1 MKTMGLLAGMS
12 WESSSIYY
20 QLINRGIQQRVGGVH
35 SAKALMYSFDFG
47 EVSRLQQAARWDEA
61 TTLLSDVG
69 RTLAKGGADFL
80 AICCNTMHLMADDV
94 QRAAGIP
101 LLHIADPLG
110 DAAKKAGMR
119 KLGLIGTRFT
129 MDEPRII
136 AARLRQKFGL
146 EVILPGAA
154 GRETIDGII
163 QTELVKGIIRDES
176 RVRYR
181 AVMAA
186 LVEQGAEAIILGCTE
201 IPLLV
206 SAKDASVPLYDT
218 MQLHAA
224 AIVDFA
230 LA

>member
-12 WESSSIYY
+12 WESSSVYY
-20 QLINRGIQQRVGGVH
+20 QLINRGIQQRLGGVH
-35 SAKALMYSFDFG
+35 SAKVLMYSFDFG
-47 EVSRLQQAARWDEA
+47 EVSRLQQAARWDDA
-61 TTLLSDVG
+61 TALLSGVG

-80 AICCNTMHLMADDV
+80 AICCNTMHLMAEDV

-136 AARLRQKFGL
+136 ADRLRTKFGL
-146 EVILPGAA
+146 EVLVPDAA
-154 GRETIDGII
+154 GRETIDSII
-163 QTELVKGIIRDES
+163 QTELVKGMIRDES
-176 RVRYR
+176 RARYR
-181 AVMAA
+181 AVMAD
-186 LVEQGAEAIILGCTE
+186 LVGQGCEAIILGCTE

-206 SAKDASVPLYDT
+206 SAGDASVPLYDT

>member
-12 WESSSIYY
+12 WESSSVYY
-20 QLINRGIQQRVGGVH
+20 QLINRQVQQRLGGVH
-35 SAKALMYSFDFG
+35 SAKMLMYSFDFG
-47 EVSRLQQAARWDEA
+47 EISRLQQSARWDEA
-61 TTLLSDVG
+61 TNKLADVG
-69 RTLAKGGADFL
+69 KILASGGADFV

-94 QRAAGIP
+94 EKAARVP

-110 DAAKKAGMR
+110 ETAKKSGMT

-136 AARLRQKFGL
+136 ADRLRTKFGL
-146 EVILPGAA
+146 EVIVPNKS
-154 GRETIDGII
+154 GRDTIEAII
-163 QTELVKGIIRDES
+163 QTELVKGVIREES
-176 RVRYR
+176 RARYR
-181 AVMAA
+181 AVMND
-186 LVEQGAEAIILGCTE
+186 LVAQGCQAIILGCTE

-206 SAKDASVPLYDT
+206 GQADASVPLYDT

>member
-12 WESSSIYY
+12 WESSSVYY
-20 QLINRGIQQRVGGVH
+20 QLINRGIQQRLGGVH
-35 SAKALMYSFDFG
+35 SAKVLMYSFDFG
-47 EVSRLQQAARWDEA
+47 EVSRLQQAARWDDA
-61 TTLLSDVG
+61 TALLSGVG

-110 DAAKKAGMR
+110 VAAKKAGMR

-136 AARLRQKFGL
+136 ADRLRQKFGL
-146 EVILPGAA
+146 EVILPNTA
-154 GRETIDGII
+154 GRETIDSII
-163 QTELVKGIIRDES
+163 QTELVKGVIRDES
-176 RVRYR
+176 RARYR
-181 AVMAA
+181 AVMAD
-186 LVEQGAEAIILGCTE
+186 LVGQGCEAIILGCTE

-206 SAKDASVPLYDT
+206 SQADASVPLYDT
-218 MQLHAA
+218 MQLHAL

>member
-12 WESSSIYY
+12 WESSSVYY
-20 QLINRGIQQRVGGVH
+20 QLINRQVQQRLGGVH

-61 TTLLSDVG
+61 TELLSGVG

-110 DAAKKAGMR
+110 EAAKKAGMK

-136 AARLRQKFGL
+136 ADRLRQKFGL
-146 EVILPGAA
+146 EVILPDTA
-154 GRETIDGII
+154 GRETIDSII
-163 QTELVKGIIRDES
+163 QTELVKGIIKDES
-176 RVRYR
+176 RARYR
-181 AVMAA
+181 AVMAK
-186 LVEQGAEAIILGCTE
+186 LVEQGAEAIVLGCTE

-206 SAKDASVPLYDT
+206 SQADASVPLYDT

-230 LA
+230 LS

>member
-12 WESSSIYY
+12 WESSQVYY
-20 QLINRGIQQRVGGVH
+20 QLINRQVQKRLGGVH
-35 SAKALMYSFDFG
+35 SAKVLMYSFDFG

-61 TTLLSDVG
+61 TNLLAGVG
-69 RTLAKGGADFL
+69 QTLAKGGADFL

-94 QRAAGIP
+94 QKAAGVP

-110 DAAKKAGMR
+110 EAARKAGMK

-129 MDEPRII
+129 MDEPGII
-136 AARLRQKFGL
+136 ADRLRQKFGL
-146 EVILPGAA
+146 EVILPDAA

-163 QTELVKGIIRDES
+163 QTELVKGVIRDES
-176 RVRYR
+176 RARYR
-181 AVMAA
+181 AVMAK

-206 SAKDASVPLYDT
+206 SKPDAAVPLYDT
-218 MQLHAA
+218 LELHAA

>member
-1 MKTMGLLAGMS
+1 MKTMGLLGGMS
-12 WESSSIYY
+12 WESSSVYY
-20 QLINRGIQQRVGGVH
+20 QLINRQVQQRLGGVH
-35 SAKALMYSFDFG
+35 SAKMLMYSFDFG
-47 EVSRLQQAARWDEA
+47 EISLLQQSARWDEA
-61 TTLLSDVG
+61 THKLADVG
-69 RTLAKGGADFL
+69 KTLARGGADFV

-94 QRAAGIP
+94 EKAARVP

-110 DAAKKAGMR
+110 ETAKKSGMT

-136 AARLRQKFGL
+136 ADRLRTKFGL
-146 EVILPGAA
+146 EVIVPDKA
-154 GRETIDGII
+154 GRDTIDEII
-163 QTELVKGIIRDES
+163 QTELVKGILLDES
-176 RVRYR
+176 RARYR
-181 AVMAA
+181 AVMAG
-186 LVEQGAEAIILGCTE
+186 LVDQGCQAIILGCTE

-206 SAKDASVPLYDT
+206 GQADASVPLYDT

>member
-12 WESSSIYY
+12 WESSSVYY
-20 QLINRGIQQRVGGVH
+20 QLINRGVQQRLGGLH
-35 SAKALMYSFDFG
+35 SAKALIYSFDFD
-47 EVSRLQQAARWDEA
+47 EVSRLQQSARWDEA
-61 TTLLSDVG
+61 TQLLSDVG
-69 RTLAKGGADFL
+69 RTLAQGGANFV
-80 AICCNTMHLMADDV
+80 AICCNTMHLMADEV
-94 QRAAGIP
+94 EKAAGVP

-110 DAAKKAGMR
+110 EAARKAGMT

-136 AARLRQKFGL
+136 ADRLRRKFEL
-146 EVILPGAA
+146 EVVVPDAQ
-154 GRETIDGII
+154 GRETIDSVI
-163 QTELVKGIIRDES
+163 QTELVKGVIRDES

-181 AVMAA
+181 AVMAD
-186 LVEQGAEAIILGCTE
+186 LVKQGCQAIILGCTE

-206 SAKDASVPLYDT
+206 SQADATVPLYDT

>member
-12 WESSSIYY
+12 WESSSVYY
-20 QLINRGIQQRVGGVH
+20 QLINRQVQQRLGGVH
-35 SAKALMYSFDFG
+35 SAKVLMYSFDFG

-61 TTLLSDVG
+61 AELLSGVG

-94 QRAAGIP
+94 QHAAGIP
-101 LLHIADPLG
+101 LLHIANPLG
-110 DAAKKAGMR
+110 EAAKKAGMKR
-119 KLGLIGTRFT
+119 LGLIGTRFT

-136 AARLRQKFGL
+136 ADRLRQKFGL
-146 EVILPGAA
+146 DVILPDTA

-163 QTELVKGIIRDES
+163 QTELVKGVIRDES
-176 RVRYR
+176 RARYR
-181 AVMAA
+181 AVMAK
-186 LVEQGAEAIILGCTE
+186 LIEQGAEAIILGCTE

-206 SAKDASVPLYDT
+206 SQADSSVPLYDT

-230 LA
+230 LS

>member
-1 MKTMGLLAGMS
+1 
-12 WESSSIYY
+12 
-20 QLINRGIQQRVGGVH
+20 LINRGIQQRLGGVH
-35 SAKALMYSFDFG
+35 SAKVLMYSFDFG
-47 EVSRLQQAARWDEA
+47 EVSCLQQAARWDDA
-61 TTLLSDVG
+61 TALLSGVG
-69 RTLAKGGADFL
+69 HTLAKGGADFL

-110 DAAKKAGMR
+110 DAAKKSGMR

-136 AARLRQKFGL
+136 ADRLRQKFGL
-146 EVILPGAA
+146 EVILPDTA
-154 GRETIDGII
+154 GRETVDSII
-163 QTELVKGIIRDES
+163 QTELVKGVIRDES
-176 RVRYR
+176 RARYR
-181 AVMAA
+181 AVMAK

-206 SAKDASVPLYDT
+206 SQADSSVPLYDT

>member
-12 WESSSIYY
+12 WESSSVYY
-20 QLINRGIQQRVGGVH
+20 QLINRGIQARLGGVH
-35 SAKALMYSFDFG
+35 SAKVLMYSFDFG
-47 EVSRLQQAARWDEA
+47 EVARLQQAARWEEA
-61 TTLLSDVG
+61 TELLSGVG
-69 RTLAKGGADFL
+69 RTLAGGGADFV

-94 QRAAGIP
+94 EKAAGVP

-110 DAAKKAGMR
+110 EAARKAGMT

-129 MDEPRII
+129 MDEPGII
-136 AARLRQKFGL
+136 ADRLRQKYKL
-146 EVILPGAA
+146 DVIVPDKA
-154 GRETIDGII
+154 GRDTIDGII
-163 QTELVKGIIRDES
+163 QTELVKGIIKDES
-176 RVRYR
+176 REKYR
-181 AVMAA
+181 AVMAD
-186 LVEQGAEAIILGCTE
+186 LVAQGCQAIILGCTE

-224 AIVDFA
+224 AMVDFA

>member
-12 WESSSIYY
+12 WESSAVYY
-20 QLINRGIQQRVGGVH
+20 QLINRQVQQRLGGVH
-35 SAKALMYSFDFG
+35 SAKALIYSFDFG
-47 EVSRLQQAARWDEA
+47 EVSRLQQSARWPEA
-61 TTLLSDVG
+61 TELLSDVG
-69 RTLAKGGADFL
+69 KRLAQGGADFL
-80 AICCNTMHLMADDV
+80 AICCNTMHLMADAV
-94 QRAAGIP
+94 ERAAGTP

-110 DAAKKAGMR
+110 EAARKSGMT

-136 AARLRQKFGL
+136 ADRLRIKFGL
-146 EVILPGAA
+146 EVAVPDAA
-154 GRETIDGII
+154 DRKTIDEVI

-176 RVRYR
+176 RARYR
-181 AVMAA
+181 AVMQR
-186 LVEQGAEAIILGCTE
+186 LVDEGCQAIILGCTE

-206 SAKDASVPLYDT
+206 SEKDAAVPLFDT

>member
-12 WESSSIYY
+12 WESSSVYY
-20 QLINRGIQQRVGGVH
+20 QLINRGIQQRLGGVH
-35 SAKALMYSFDFG
+35 SAKALIYSFDFG

-136 AARLRQKFGL
+136 ADRLRQKFGL
-146 EVILPGAA
+146 EVILPDAA
-154 GRETIDGII
+154 GREAIDSII

-176 RVRYR
+176 RARYR
-181 AVMAA
+181 AVMAK
-186 LVEQGAEAIILGCTE
+186 LVEEGAEAIILGCTE

-206 SAKDASVPLYDT
+206 RQADASVPLYDT

>member
-12 WESSSIYY
+12 WESSSVYY
-20 QLINRGIQQRVGGVH
+20 QLINRQVQQRLGGVH

-61 TTLLSDVG
+61 TELLSGVG

-94 QRAAGIP
+94 QRAAGVP

-110 DAAKKAGMR
+110 EAAKKAGMK

-136 AARLRQKFGL
+136 ADRLRQKFGL
-146 EVILPGAA
+146 EVILPDTA
-154 GRETIDGII
+154 GRETIDSII
-163 QTELVKGIIRDES
+163 QTELVKGIIKDES
-176 RVRYR
+176 RARYR
-181 AVMAA
+181 AVMAK

-206 SAKDASVPLYDT
+206 SQADASVPLYDT

-230 LA
+230 LS

>member
-12 WESSSIYY
+12 WESSSVYY
-20 QLINRGIQQRVGGVH
+20 QLINRGIQQRLGGVH
-35 SAKALMYSFDFG
+35 SAKVLMYSFDFG

-61 TTLLSDVG
+61 TALLAGVG
-69 RTLAKGGADFL
+69 QTLAKGGADFL

-94 QRAAGIP
+94 QRAAGVP

-110 DAAKKAGMR
+110 DAAKKSGMR

-136 AARLRQKFGL
+136 ADRLRQKFGL
-146 EVILPGAA
+146 EVILPDTA
-154 GRETIDGII
+154 GRETIDSII
-163 QTELVKGIIRDES
+163 QTELVKGVIRDES
-176 RVRYR
+176 RARYR
-181 AVMAA
+181 AVMAK
-186 LVEQGAEAIILGCTE
+186 LVEQGAQAIILGCTE

-206 SAKDASVPLYDT
+206 SQADAKVPLYDT

>member
-12 WESSSIYY
+12 WESSSVYY
-20 QLINRGIQQRVGGVH
+20 QLINRGIQERLGGVH
-35 SAKALMYSFDFG
+35 SAKVLMYSFDFG
-47 EVSRLQQAARWDEA
+47 EVSRLQQAARWDDA

-69 RTLAKGGADFL
+69 QTLAKGGADFL
-80 AICCNTMHLMADDV
+80 AICCNTMHLMADEV

-110 DAAKKAGMR
+110 DAAKKSGMR

-136 AARLRQKFGL
+136 ADRLRTKFGL
-146 EVILPGAA
+146 EAILPDAA
-154 GRETIDGII
+154 GRETIDSII
-163 QTELVKGIIRDES
+163 QTELVKGVIRDES
-176 RVRYR
+176 RARYR
-181 AVMAA
+181 AVMAK

-206 SAKDASVPLYDT
+206 SQADSPVPLYDT

-224 AIVDFA
+224 TIVDFA
-230 LA
+230 LS

>member
-12 WESSSIYY
+12 WESSSVYY
-20 QLINRGIQQRVGGVH
+20 QLINRGIQQRLGGVH
-35 SAKALMYSFDFG
+35 SAKVLMYSFDFG
-47 EVSRLQQAARWDEA
+47 EVSRLQQAARWDDA
-61 TTLLSDVG
+61 TALLSEVG
-69 RTLAKGGADFL
+69 QTLAKGGADFL

-94 QRAAGIP
+94 QRAAGVP

-110 DAAKKAGMR
+110 DAAKKSGMR

-136 AARLRQKFGL
+136 ADRLRQKFGL
-146 EVILPGAA
+146 DVILPDTA
-154 GRETIDGII
+154 GRETIDSII
-163 QTELVKGIIRDES
+163 QTELVKGVIRDES
-176 RVRYR
+176 RARYR
-181 AVMAA
+181 AVMAK
-186 LVEQGAEAIILGCTE
+186 LVEQGAQAIILGCTE

-206 SAKDASVPLYDT
+206 SQADASVPLYDT

-230 LA
+230 LS

>member
-12 WESSSIYY
+12 WESSSVYY
-20 QLINRGIQQRVGGVH
+20 QLINRGIQQRLGGVH
-35 SAKALMYSFDFG
+35 SAKVLMYSFDFG
-47 EVSRLQQAARWDEA
+47 EVSRLQQAARWDDA
-61 TTLLSDVG
+61 TALLSEVG
-69 RTLAKGGADFL
+69 QTLAKGGADFL

-110 DAAKKAGMR
+110 DAAKKSGMR

-136 AARLRQKFGL
+136 ADRLRQKFGL
-146 EVILPGAA
+146 DVILPDTA
-154 GRETIDGII
+154 GRETVDSII
-163 QTELVKGIIRDES
+163 QTELVKGVIRDES
-176 RVRYR
+176 RARYR
-181 AVMAA
+181 AVMAK

-206 SAKDASVPLYDT
+206 SQADSSVPLYDT

>member
-12 WESSSIYY
+12 WESSSVYY
-20 QLINRGIQQRVGGVH
+20 QLINRGVQQRLGGVH

-136 AARLRQKFGL
+136 ADRLRKNFGL
-146 EVILPGAA
+146 EVILPDAA
-154 GRETIDGII
+154 GRETIDSII

-176 RVRYR
+176 RARYR
-181 AVMAA
+181 AVMAK